1 MPLLTPTVIFKRVSA
16 ITPQYLAQHGIKAL
30 VLDIDNTLTGHG
42 SQVLPDDVAQWLTDM
57 HSAGIKMMVASNNF
71 KKRVEPF
78 AKRIGL
84 DFTAFSCK
92 PAPFGLMR
100 ARKIM
105 NVSKNEVAL
114 VGDQIYTDALG
125 ANLYGIRTLLVVPMY
140 EDEKLTIALKRRL
153 EKPVLARYYK
163 KGGKLL

>member
-1 MPLLTPTVIFKRVSA
+1 MPLLVPTVIFKRVTA

-30 VLDIDNTLTGHG
+30 ILDIDNTLTGHG
-42 SQVLPDDVAQWLTDM
+42 SQALPDDVEKWLCDM
-57 HSAGIKMMVASNNF
+57 QAAGIKMMVASNNF
-71 KKRVEPF
+71 KKRVAPF
-78 AKRIGL
+78 AERIGL

-100 ARKIM
+100 ARKMM
-105 NVSKNEVAL
+105 NVSKNELAL

-140 EDEKLTIALKRRL
+140 EDTKPTIALKRRL
-153 EKPVLARYYK
+153 EKPVLSRYYK